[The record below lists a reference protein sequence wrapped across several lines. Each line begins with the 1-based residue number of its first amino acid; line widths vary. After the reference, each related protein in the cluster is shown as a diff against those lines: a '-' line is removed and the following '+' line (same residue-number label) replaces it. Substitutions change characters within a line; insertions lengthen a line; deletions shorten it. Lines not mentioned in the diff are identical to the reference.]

1 MKKKLTA
8 VMLLVALVLSIG
20 LLTACN
26 KDDNKGNG
34 NDVTLT
40 FAAPEGTPALAI
52 ARLITDNKSISG
64 KNVNYKIVNPSNI
77 AKEMQAG
84 LSDLV
89 IMPVNAGA
97 TLINKGADY
106 KLVSVAVDGSLYL
119 VGKSDTATTVTTTL
133 TIDDI
138 KGKKI
143 ACIGQQ
149 GVPGLVFRYI
159 LKENNISIVDDVK
172 NLNDTN
178 VYVQYA
184 SDGTQARAAVEN
196 KSVDYAVV
204 GEPAATTFK
213 IKFGFNAQM
222 DLQAEYK
229 KVSGKETYPQ
239 AGIFVK
245 SSLASDAA
253 FMDALFAALKASKE
267 WVKNNPQSVNDF
279 MKANAYE
286 SAAFPAPSIAKC
298 NVNAEKLTAEK
309 KAEVLAFLKN
319 LAPGVNWDTVNLF

>member
-119 VGKSDTATTVTTTL
+119 VGKNIDEAAKTL

-159 LKENNISIVDDVK
+159 LKENNINIVDDVK
-172 NLNDTN
+172 NLNDTS

-184 SDGTQARAAVEN
+184 GDGLQAKTAVEN

-229 KVSGKETYPQ
+229 KVSGKDTYPQ

-245 SSLASDAA
+245 SSLASDTA

-309 KAEVLAFLKN
+309 KAEILAFLKN
-319 LAPGVNWDTVNLF
+319 LAPGVNWDTVNMF

>member
-26 KDDNKGNG
+26 KDNKKGNG

-64 KNVNYKIVNPSNI
+64 KNINYKIVNPSNI

-119 VGKSDTATTVTTTL
+119 VGKSDTPTTATTTL

-138 KGKKI
+138 KGKRI

-159 LKENNISIVDDVK
+159 LKANNISIVDSPEDVTK
-172 NLNDTN
+172 NS
-178 VYVQYA
+178 VYIKYA

-196 KSVDYAVV
+196 DSVDYAVV

-213 IKFGFNAQM
+213 TKGFNAQM

-253 FMDALFAALKASKE
+253 FMDALFTALKASKE

-286 SAAFPAPSIAKC
+286 SAAFPKPSIAKC

-309 KAEVLAFLKN
+309 KAEILAFLKN

>member
-84 LSDLV
+84 LSDIV

-119 VGKSDTATTVTTTL
+119 VGKSETATTL

-159 LKENNISIVDDVK
+159 LKENNINIVDDVK

-184 SDGTQARAAVEN
+184 GDGLQAKTAVEN

-213 IKFGFNAQM
+213 MKFGFNAQM
-222 DLQAEYK
+222 DLQTEYK

-239 AGIFVK
+239 AGIFVT
-245 SSLASDAA
+245 SSLSSDTA

>member
-26 KDDNKGNG
+26 KGKNKGNG

-119 VGKSDTATTVTTTL
+119 VGKSDTATTATTTL

-159 LKENNISIVDDVK
+159 LKENNINIVDDVK

-184 SDGTQARAAVEN
+184 GDGLQAKTAVEN

-213 IKFGFNAQM
+213 MKFGFNAQM
-222 DLQAEYK
+222 DLQTEYK

-239 AGIFVK
+239 AGIFVT

-279 MKANAYE
+279 MKSNAYE
-286 SAAFPAPSIAKC
+286 SAAFPKPSIAKC

-319 LAPGVNWDTVNLF
+319 LAPGVDWDTVNLF

>member
-8 VMLLVALVLSIG
+8 VMLLIALVLSIG

-26 KDDNKGNG
+26 KGNKKGNG

-119 VGKSDTATTVTTTL
+119 VGQSKTATTL
-133 TIDDI
+133 TINDI
-138 KGKKI
+138 KGKRI

-159 LKENNISIVDDVK
+159 LKANNISIVDSPE
-172 NLNDTN
+172 N
-178 VYVQYA
+178 VTENSVYIKYA

-196 KSVDYAVV
+196 GSVNYAVV

-213 IKFGFNAQM
+213 TKGFNAQM

-245 SSLASDAA
+245 SSLASDTA
-253 FMDALFAALKASKE
+253 FMDALFTALKASKE

-286 SAAFPAPSIAKC
+286 SAAFPKPSIAKC

-309 KAEVLAFLKN
+309 KAEILAFLKN

>member
-119 VGKSDTATTVTTTL
+119 VGKSETATTL
-133 TIDDI
+133 TIDEI
-138 KGKKI
+138 RGKRI

-159 LKENNISIVDDVK
+159 LKENNINIVDSPENVSE
-172 NLNDTN
+172 NS

-184 SDGTQARAAVEN
+184 GDGLQAKTAVEN

-213 IKFGFNAQM
+213 MKFGFNAQM
-222 DLQAEYK
+222 DLQTEYK

-239 AGIFVK
+239 AGIFVT
-245 SSLASDAA
+245 SSLSSDTA

-286 SAAFPAPSIAKC
+286 SAAFPTPSIAKC

>member
-26 KDDNKGNG
+26 KDNKKGNG

-40 FAAPEGTPALAI
+40 FSAPEGTPALAI

-97 TLINKGADY
+97 TLINKGANY

-119 VGKSDTATTVTTTL
+119 VGKSETATTL

-159 LKENNISIVDDVK
+159 LKANNINIIDDVK
-172 NLNDTN
+172 NLNDTS

-184 SDGTQARAAVEN
+184 GDGLQAKTAVEN
-196 KSVDYAVV
+196 GSVDYAVV

-229 KVSGKETYPQ
+229 NVSGKETYPH

-245 SSLASDAA
+245 SSLASDTA

-309 KAEVLAFLKN
+309 KAEILAFLKN

>member
-119 VGKSDTATTVTTTL
+119 VGKSETATTL

-159 LKENNISIVDDVK
+159 LKENNINIVDSPENVPE
-172 NLNDTN
+172 NS

-184 SDGTQARAAVEN
+184 GDGLQAKTAVEN

-213 IKFGFNAQM
+213 TMGFNAQM

-229 KVSGKETYPQ
+229 NVSGKETYPQ

-245 SSLASDAA
+245 SRLASDAA
-253 FMDALFAALKASKE
+253 FMDALFTALKASKE

-286 SAAFPAPSIAKC
+286 SAAFPAPSIVKC

>member
-26 KDDNKGNG
+26 KGNKKGNG
-34 NDVTLT
+34 NDVTLS

-119 VGKSDTATTVTTTL
+119 VGKIGKSETATTL

-159 LKENNISIVDDVK
+159 LKANNISIVDSPEDVTV
-172 NLNDTN
+172 NS

-184 SDGTQARAAVEN
+184 GDGLQAKTAVEN
-196 KSVDYAVV
+196 GSVDYAVV

-253 FMDALFAALKASKE
+253 FMDALFTALKASKE
-267 WVKNNPQSVNDF
+267 WVKNNPKSVNDF

>member
-26 KDDNKGNG
+26 KDNKKGNG

-119 VGKSDTATTVTTTL
+119 VGKIGKSETATTL

-159 LKENNISIVDDVK
+159 LKENNISIVDSPE
-172 NLNDTN
+172 N
-178 VYVQYA
+178 VPENSVYIKYA
-184 SDGTQARAAVEN
+184 SDGMQARAAVDN
-196 KSVDYAVV
+196 GSVDYAVV

-213 IKFGFNAQM
+213 TKGFNAQM

-245 SSLASDAA
+245 SSLASDTA

-286 SAAFPAPSIAKC
+286 SEAFPAPSIAKC

-309 KAEVLAFLKN
+309 KAEILAFLKN

>member
-26 KDDNKGNG
+26 KDNKKGNG

-119 VGKSDTATTVTTTL
+119 VGKSKTATTL

-159 LKENNISIVDDVK
+159 LKANNISIVDSPEDVTE
-172 NLNDTN
+172 NS
-178 VYVQYA
+178 VYIKYA

-196 KSVDYAVV
+196 GSVNYAVV

-213 IKFGFNAQM
+213 TKGFNAQM

-245 SSLASDAA
+245 SSLASDTA
-253 FMDALFAALKASKE
+253 FMDALFTALKASKE

-309 KAEVLAFLKN
+309 KAEILAFLKN
-319 LAPGVNWDTVNLF
+319 LAPGVNWDNVNLF

>member
-119 VGKSDTATTVTTTL
+119 VGKSDTATTATTTL

-159 LKENNISIVDDVK
+159 LKANNISIVDSPENVPE
-172 NLNDTN
+172 NS

-184 SDGTQARAAVEN
+184 GDGLQAKTAVEN

-253 FMDALFAALKASKE
+253 FTDALFAALKASKE

>member
-26 KDDNKGNG
+26 KGNNKGNG

-52 ARLITDNKSISG
+52 ARLITDNKSILG

-119 VGKSDTATTVTTTL
+119 VGKIGKSETATTL

-138 KGKKI
+138 KGKRI

-159 LKENNISIVDDVK
+159 LKENNISIVDSPEKVPE
-172 NLNDTN
+172 NS
-178 VYVQYA
+178 VYIKYA
-184 SDGTQARAAVEN
+184 SDGPQAKTAVDN
-196 KSVDYAVV
+196 NSVDYAVV

-213 IKFGFNAQM
+213 NKFGFNAQM

-245 SSLASDAA
+245 SSLAFDAA

-309 KAEVLAFLKN
+309 KAEILAFLKN
-319 LAPGVNWDTVNLF
+319 LAPGVNWDIVNLF

>member
-97 TLINKGADY
+97 TLINKGAKY

-119 VGKSDTATTVTTTL
+119 VGKSDTATTATTTL

-172 NLNDTN
+172 NLNDTS

-184 SDGTQARAAVEN
+184 GDGLQAKTAVEN

-309 KAEVLAFLKN
+309 KAEILAFLKN

>member
-26 KDDNKGNG
+26 KGNNKGNG

-119 VGKSDTATTVTTTL
+119 VGKSDTATTATTTL

-143 ACIGQQ
+143 TCIGQQ

-159 LKENNISIVDDVK
+159 LKENNINIVDDVK

-184 SDGTQARAAVEN
+184 GDGLQAKTAVEN

-204 GEPAATTFK
+204 GEPAVTTFK
-213 IKFGFNAQM
+213 IKFEFNAQM

-253 FMDALFAALKASKE
+253 FMDALFTALKASKE

-319 LAPGVNWDTVNLF
+319 LAPGVNWDTVNMF

>member
-26 KDDNKGNG
+26 KGNNKGNG

-119 VGKSDTATTVTTTL
+119 VGKSDTATTATTTL

-213 IKFGFNAQM
+213 MKFGFNAQM
-222 DLQAEYK
+222 DLQTEYK

-309 KAEVLAFLKN
+309 KAEILAFLKN
-319 LAPGVNWDTVNLF
+319 LAPGVNWDIVNLF

>member
-84 LSDLV
+84 LSDIV

-119 VGKSDTATTVTTTL
+119 VGKSETATTL

-138 KGKKI
+138 KGKRI

-159 LKENNISIVDDVK
+159 LKENNINIVDSPK
-172 NLNDTN
+172 NVPENS

-184 SDGTQARAAVEN
+184 GDGLQAKTAVEN

-213 IKFGFNAQM
+213 TKGFNAQM

-229 KVSGKETYPQ
+229 NVSGKETYPQ

-253 FMDALFAALKASKE
+253 FMDALFTALKASKE

-309 KAEVLAFLKN
+309 KAEVLVFLKN

>member
-26 KDDNKGNG
+26 KGNKKGNG

-119 VGKSDTATTVTTTL
+119 VGKSETATTL

-138 KGKKI
+138 KGKRI

-159 LKENNISIVDDVK
+159 LKENNINIVDSPENVPE
-172 NLNDTN
+172 NS

-184 SDGTQARAAVEN
+184 GDGLQAKTAVEN

-213 IKFGFNAQM
+213 TKGFKAQM

-253 FMDALFAALKASKE
+253 FMDALFTALKASKE

-286 SAAFPAPSIAKC
+286 SAAFPAPSIAEC

>member
-26 KDDNKGNG
+26 RDNKKGNG

-119 VGKSDTATTVTTTL
+119 VGKIGKSETATTL

-159 LKENNISIVDDVK
+159 LKANNISIVDSPE
-172 NLNDTN
+172 N
-178 VYVQYA
+178 VTENSVYIKYA

-196 KSVDYAVV
+196 GSVNYAVV

-213 IKFGFNAQM
+213 TKGFNAQM

-245 SSLASDAA
+245 SSFASDAT
-253 FMDALFAALKASKE
+253 FMDALFTALKASKE

-286 SAAFPAPSIAKC
+286 SAAFPKPSIAKC

-309 KAEVLAFLKN
+309 KAEILAFLKN
-319 LAPGVNWDTVNLF
+319 LAPGVNWDTANLF

>member
-119 VGKSDTATTVTTTL
+119 VGKIGKSETVTTL

-138 KGKKI
+138 KGKRI

-159 LKENNISIVDDVK
+159 LKENNINIVDSPENVPE
-172 NLNDTN
+172 NS

-184 SDGTQARAAVEN
+184 GDGLQAKTAVEN
-196 KSVDYAVV
+196 GSVDYAVV

-213 IKFGFNAQM
+213 MKFGFNAQM

-245 SSLASDAA
+245 SSLASDTA
-253 FMDALFAALKASKE
+253 FMDALFTALKASKE

-286 SAAFPAPSIAKC
+286 SAAFPAPSIAEC

>member
-119 VGKSDTATTVTTTL
+119 VGKSETATTL

-159 LKENNISIVDDVK
+159 LKANNISIVDSPENVPE
-172 NLNDTN
+172 NS

-184 SDGTQARAAVEN
+184 GDGLQAKTAVEN
-196 KSVDYAVV
+196 GSVDYAVV

-213 IKFGFNAQM
+213 MKFGFNAQM
-222 DLQAEYK
+222 DLQTEYK

-245 SSLASDAA
+245 SSLSSDTA

>member
-1 MKKKLTA
+1 
-8 VMLLVALVLSIG
+8 
-20 LLTACN
+20 
-26 KDDNKGNG
+26 
-34 NDVTLT
+34 
-40 FAAPEGTPALAI
+40 
-52 ARLITDNKSISG
+52 
-64 KNVNYKIVNPSNI
+64 
-77 AKEMQAG
+77 
-84 LSDLV
+84 
-89 IMPVNAGA
+89 MPVNAGA

-119 VGKSDTATTVTTTL
+119 VGKSETATTL

-159 LKENNISIVDDVK
+159 LKANNISIVDDVK
-172 NLNDTN
+172 NLNNTN

-184 SDGTQARAAVEN
+184 GDGLQAKTAVEN

-245 SSLASDAA
+245 SSLASDTA

-309 KAEVLAFLKN
+309 KAEILAFLKN

>member
-26 KDDNKGNG
+26 KGNNKGNG

-77 AKEMQAG
+77 ANEMRTEN
-84 LSDLV
+84 SDLV

-97 TLINKGADY
+97 KLISNGAKY

-119 VGKSDTATTVTTTL
+119 VGKIGKSETATTL

-159 LKENNISIVDDVK
+159 LNENNINIVDSPEKVPE
-172 NLNDTN
+172 NS

-184 SDGTQARAAVEN
+184 GDGLQAKTAVEN
-196 KSVDYAVV
+196 GSVDYAVV

-213 IKFGFNAQM
+213 MKFGFNAQM

-253 FMDALFAALKASKE
+253 FMDALFTALKASKE

-309 KAEVLAFLKN
+309 KAEILAFLKN
-319 LAPGVNWDTVNLF
+319 LAPGVNWDTVNMF

>member
-26 KDDNKGNG
+26 KDGNKKGNG

-40 FAAPEGTPALAI
+40 FAAPEGTPALTI

-97 TLINKGADY
+97 TLISKGADY

-119 VGKSDTATTVTTTL
+119 VGKSKTATTL

-138 KGKKI
+138 KGKRI

-159 LKENNISIVDDVK
+159 LKANNISIVDSPENVPE
-172 NLNDTN
+172 NS

-184 SDGTQARAAVEN
+184 SDGLQAKTAVEN
-196 KSVDYAVV
+196 GSVDYAVV

-222 DLQAEYK
+222 DMQAEYK

-267 WVKNNPQSVNDF
+267 WVKNNTQSVNDF

-309 KAEVLAFLKN
+309 KAEILAFLKN

>member
-119 VGKSDTATTVTTTL
+119 VGKSDTATTATTTL

-159 LKENNISIVDDVK
+159 LKENNINIVDDVK

-184 SDGTQARAAVEN
+184 GDGLQAKTAVEN
-196 KSVDYAVV
+196 GSVDYAVV

-309 KAEVLAFLKN
+309 KAEVLVFLKN
-319 LAPGVNWDTVNLF
+319 LAPGIDWDTVNLF

>member
-26 KDDNKGNG
+26 KDNKKGNG

-119 VGKSDTATTVTTTL
+119 VGKNKPETTTATTL

-159 LKENNISIVDDVK
+159 LKENNLTIVDDVK
-172 NLNDTN
+172 NLNDTS

-184 SDGTQARAAVEN
+184 GDGLQAKTAVEN

-253 FMDALFAALKASKE
+253 FMDALFTALKASKE

-309 KAEVLAFLKN
+309 KAEILAFLKN

>member
-26 KDDNKGNG
+26 KDNKKGNG

-119 VGKSDTATTVTTTL
+119 VGKSETAKTL
-133 TIDDI
+133 TIDEI
-138 KGKKI
+138 RGKKI

-159 LKENNISIVDDVK
+159 LKANNISIVDSPENVTK
-172 NLNDTN
+172 NS
-178 VYVQYA
+178 VYIKYA
-184 SDGTQARAAVEN
+184 SDGLQAKTAVEN
-196 KSVDYAVV
+196 GSVDYAVV

-213 IKFGFNAQM
+213 TKGFNAQM

-229 KVSGKETYPQ
+229 KVSGKDTYPQ

-245 SSLASDAA
+245 SSLASDTA

-309 KAEVLAFLKN
+309 KAEILAFLKN

>member
-26 KDDNKGNG
+26 KDNKKGNG

-119 VGKSDTATTVTTTL
+119 VGKSKTATTL

-159 LKENNISIVDDVK
+159 LKANNISIVDDVK
-172 NLNDTN
+172 NLNNTN

-184 SDGTQARAAVEN
+184 GDGLQAKKAVDN
-196 KSVDYAVV
+196 DSVDYAVV

-213 IKFGFNAQM
+213 TKGFNAQM

-245 SSLASDAA
+245 SSLASDTA

-298 NVNAEKLTAEK
+298 NVNAEKLTAKK
-309 KAEVLAFLKN
+309 KAEILAFLKN
-319 LAPGVNWDTVNLF
+319 LAPAVNWDTVNLF

>member
-26 KDDNKGNG
+26 KGNNKGNG

-97 TLINKGADY
+97 TLINKGAKY

-119 VGKSDTATTVTTTL
+119 VGKSDTATTL

-172 NLNDTN
+172 NLNNTN

-184 SDGTQARAAVEN
+184 GDGLQAKTAVEN

-213 IKFGFNAQM
+213 TKGFKAQM

-253 FMDALFAALKASKE
+253 FMDALFTALKASKE

-309 KAEVLAFLKN
+309 KAEILAFLKN
-319 LAPGVNWDTVNLF
+319 LAPGVNWDIVNLF

>member
-26 KDDNKGNG
+26 KGKNKGNG

-119 VGKSDTATTVTTTL
+119 VGKSDTATTATTTL

-159 LKENNISIVDDVK
+159 LKENNINIVDDVK
-172 NLNDTN
+172 NLNDTS

-184 SDGTQARAAVEN
+184 GDGLQAKTAVEN

-286 SAAFPAPSIAKC
+286 SAAFPTPSIAKC

-309 KAEVLAFLKN
+309 KAEILAFLKN

>member
-26 KDDNKGNG
+26 KSNNKGNG

-119 VGKSDTATTVTTTL
+119 VGKSDTATTATTTL

-138 KGKKI
+138 KGKRI

-159 LKENNISIVDDVK
+159 LKENNINIVDSPEKVSE
-172 NLNDTN
+172 NS

-184 SDGTQARAAVEN
+184 GDGLQAKTAVEN

-239 AGIFVK
+239 AGIFMK

-253 FMDALFAALKASKE
+253 FMDALFTALKASKE

>member
-52 ARLITDNKSISG
+52 ARLITDNKSILG

-119 VGKSDTATTVTTTL
+119 VGKSETATTL
-133 TIDDI
+133 TIDEI
-138 KGKKI
+138 RGKRI

-172 NLNDTN
+172 NLNDTS

-184 SDGTQARAAVEN
+184 GDGLQAKTAVEN
-196 KSVDYAVV
+196 GSVDYAVV

-213 IKFGFNAQM
+213 TMGFNAQM

-229 KVSGKETYPQ
+229 NVSGKETYPQ

-245 SSLASDAA
+245 SSLASDTA
-253 FMDALFAALKASKE
+253 FMDALFTALKASKE

-319 LAPGVNWDTVNLF
+319 LAPGVDWDTVNLF

>member
-26 KDDNKGNG
+26 KGNKKGNG

-52 ARLITDNKSISG
+52 ARLITDNKSISS

-119 VGKSDTATTVTTTL
+119 VGKIGKSETATTL
-133 TIDDI
+133 TINDI

-159 LKENNISIVDDVK
+159 LQANNISIVDSPENVTE
-172 NLNDTN
+172 NS

-196 KSVDYAVV
+196 DSVDYAVV

-286 SAAFPAPSIAKC
+286 SAAFPKPSIAKC

-309 KAEVLAFLKN
+309 KAEILAFLKN

>member
-8 VMLLVALVLSIG
+8 VMLLVSLVLSIG

-26 KDDNKGNG
+26 KSNNKGNG

-119 VGKSDTATTVTTTL
+119 VGKSETATIL
-133 TIDDI
+133 TMDDI

-159 LKENNISIVDDVK
+159 LKANNISIVDSPE
-172 NLNDTN
+172 N
-178 VYVQYA
+178 VTENSVYIKYA

-196 KSVDYAVV
+196 GSVNYAVV

-213 IKFGFNAQM
+213 TKGFNAQM

-245 SSLASDAA
+245 SSLASDTA
-253 FMDALFAALKASKE
+253 FMDALFTALKASKE

-279 MKANAYE
+279 LKANAYE

-319 LAPGVNWDTVNLF
+319 LAPGVNWDTVNMF

>member
-26 KDDNKGNG
+26 KGNNKGNG

-119 VGKSDTATTVTTTL
+119 VGKSETATTL
-133 TIDDI
+133 TIDEI
-138 KGKKI
+138 RGKRI

-159 LKENNISIVDDVK
+159 LKENNINIVDSPK
-172 NLNDTN
+172 NVPENS

-184 SDGTQARAAVEN
+184 GDGPQAKTAVDN
-196 KSVDYAVV
+196 NSVDYAVV

-213 IKFGFNAQM
+213 TKGFNAQM

-253 FMDALFAALKASKE
+253 FMDTLFAALKASKE

-309 KAEVLAFLKN
+309 KAEILAFLKN
-319 LAPGVNWDTVNLF
+319 LAPGVNWDIVNLF

>member
-26 KDDNKGNG
+26 KGNNKGNG

-119 VGKSDTATTVTTTL
+119 VGKSETATTL

-159 LKENNISIVDDVK
+159 LKENNINIVDDVK
-172 NLNDTN
+172 NLNDTS

-184 SDGTQARAAVEN
+184 GDGLQAKTAVEN

-213 IKFGFNAQM
+213 MKFGFNAQM
-222 DLQAEYK
+222 DLQTEYK

-239 AGIFVK
+239 AGIFVT
-245 SSLASDAA
+245 SSLSSDTA

-309 KAEVLAFLKN
+309 KAEVLVFLKN
-319 LAPGVNWDTVNLF
+319 LAPGVDWDTVNLF

>member
-119 VGKSDTATTVTTTL
+119 VGKNIDEAAKTL
-133 TIDDI
+133 TINDI
-138 KGKKI
+138 KGKRI

-159 LKENNISIVDDVK
+159 LKENNINIVDSPK
-172 NLNDTN
+172 NVPENS

-184 SDGTQARAAVEN
+184 SDGLQAKTAVEN

-309 KAEVLAFLKN
+309 KVEILAFLKN

>member
-26 KDDNKGNG
+26 KDNKKGNG

-119 VGKSDTATTVTTTL
+119 VGKIGKSETATTL

-159 LKENNISIVDDVK
+159 LKENNINIVDSPENVTE
-172 NLNDTN
+172 NS

-184 SDGTQARAAVEN
+184 GDGLQAKTAVEN
-196 KSVDYAVV
+196 GSVDYAVV

-213 IKFGFNAQM
+213 MKFGFNAQM

-253 FMDALFAALKASKE
+253 FMDALFTALKASKE

-309 KAEVLAFLKN
+309 KAEILAFLKN

>member
-26 KDDNKGNG
+26 KDDKKGNG

-119 VGKSDTATTVTTTL
+119 VGKSETATTL
-133 TIDDI
+133 TINDI

-159 LKENNISIVDDVK
+159 LKENNISIVDSPE
-172 NLNDTN
+172 N
-178 VYVQYA
+178 VPENSVYIKYA
-184 SDGTQARAAVEN
+184 SDGSQAKTAVDN
-196 KSVDYAVV
+196 GSVDYAVV

-213 IKFGFNAQM
+213 TKGFNAQM

-229 KVSGKETYPQ
+229 KVSGKDTYPQ

-319 LAPGVNWDTVNLF
+319 LAPGVNWDTVSMF